1 MNIKKEAERRIG
13 LFLDIEPETYPYY
26 YSTKYAIIMTEH
38 LIMAT
43 LYDKIKN
50 SYEGA
55 VLEELKSRMEQMKL
69 SKKKDK

>member
-1 MNIKKEAERRIG
+1 MNIKKEANRRIK
-13 LFLDIEPETYPYY
+13 LFLDVEPEMAPYY
-26 YSTKYAIIMTEH
+26 YSTTYAIIMTEH

-55 VLEELKSRMEQMKL
+55 VLEELKSRLEQ
-69 SKKKDK
+69 